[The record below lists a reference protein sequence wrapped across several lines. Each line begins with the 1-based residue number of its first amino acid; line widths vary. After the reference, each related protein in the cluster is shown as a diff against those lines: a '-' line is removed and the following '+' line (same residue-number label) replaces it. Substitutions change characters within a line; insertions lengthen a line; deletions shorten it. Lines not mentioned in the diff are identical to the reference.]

1 MRKGMKA
8 LAFVLLM
15 LVGSI
20 APVLCLDENDALD
33 QDDYKIVV
41 ANHHKDSLIPN
52 IVENGKSASYS
63 IYITN
68 FSDHPLDFSF
78 TGQRNATYLS
88 YDDLESVTVMPT
100 GDERGRDFVK
110 VVFTIHVEEITSSHK
125 GGIVWLIAHV
135 ADVIDES
142 IAMESISFAI
152 DVKSSF
158 DTSYSFNKFFGFID
172 NTLPAPF
179 DSPYVPFFVTL
190 IFVILGAYVA
200 IRLLIPTVTKHIHDK
215 NGRSGKILT
224 MLALI
229 FAIILFIDPGLRILG
244 ADLSIILQVRKF
256 SLSVL
261 VIALAVVIWK
271 LYIIAVDRILKKMG
285 QDKKSSVDET
295 YFPIFSMLGKAV
307 LWATGIGTILNIYGL
322 DLTGILISAGIVTL
336 GITLGAQSVL
346 SQMFNGVSL
355 LLTRPF
361 SEGDYLQIG
370 GEVYIVKHVKLMYTE
385 FLSEEKDRI
394 ITIPN
399 NTVASA
405 TVTNISK
412 YDKAF
417 RLFIYFQIP
426 YGQEVEK
433 VEEVLL
439 QMAEENKY
447 VMHNYNKY
455 KKPILKLI
463 EFQDSGILMRLDVT
477 VVDIA
482 KWRVIESDMKKE
494 LYVKLSE
501 AGIEMPFNRLEVT
514 IMNSEV
520 EKSTA

>member
-1 MRKGMKA
+1 M
-8 LAFVLLM
+8 
-15 LVGSI
+15 
-20 APVLCLDENDALD
+20 
-33 QDDYKIVV
+33 
-41 ANHHKDSLIPN
+41 
-52 IVENGKSASYS
+52 
-63 IYITN
+63 
-68 FSDHPLDFSF
+68 
-78 TGQRNATYLS
+78 
-88 YDDLESVTVMPT
+88 
-100 GDERGRDFVK
+100 
-110 VVFTIHVEEITSSHK
+110 
-125 GGIVWLIAHV
+125 
-135 ADVIDES
+135 
-142 IAMESISFAI
+142 
-152 DVKSSF
+152 
-158 DTSYSFNKFFGFID
+158 
-172 NTLPAPF
+172 
-179 DSPYVPFFVTL
+179 
-190 IFVILGAYVA
+190 
-200 IRLLIPTVTKHIHDK
+200 HDK

>member
-1 MRKGMKA
+1 MLNRVGLNKDSPIDLTFLPLFSMVGK
-8 LAFVLLM
+8 FVLWI
-15 LVGSI
+15 GG
-20 APVLCLDENDALD
+20 
-33 QDDYKIVV
+33 V
-41 ANHHKDSLIPN
+41 AAIL
-52 IVENGKSASYS
+52 
-63 IYITN
+63 
-68 FSDHPLDFSF
+68 
-78 TGQRNATYLS
+78 
-88 YDDLESVTVMPT
+88 
-100 GDERGRDFVK
+100 
-110 VVFTIHVEEITSSHK
+110 HV
-125 GGIVWLIAHV
+125 
-135 ADVIDES
+135 
-142 IAMESISFAI
+142 
-152 DVKSSF
+152 
-158 DTSYSFNKFFGFID
+158 YGF
-172 NTLPAPF
+172 
-179 DSPYVPFFVTL
+179 
-190 IFVILGAYVA
+190 
-200 IRLLIPTVTKHIHDK
+200 
-215 NGRSGKILT
+215 
-224 MLALI
+224 
-229 FAIILFIDPGLRILG
+229 
-244 ADLSIILQVRKF
+244 
-256 SLSVL
+256 
-261 VIALAVVIWK
+261 
-271 LYIIAVDRILKKMG
+271 
-285 QDKKSSVDET
+285 
-295 YFPIFSMLGKAV
+295 
-307 LWATGIGTILNIYGL
+307 

-336 GITLGAQSVL
+336 GITMGAQSVL
-346 SQMFNGVSL
+346 SQLFNGISL

-361 SEGDYLQIG
+361 NEGDCLQIA
-370 GEVYIVKHVKLMYTE
+370 GETYVVKHVKLMYTE